1 MQLVQITEEA
11 AIIAG
16 SKQGLGNANQILQ
29 SVRTSVENSLLKM
42 NFGIHIKN
50 DRFKEHPIVTPLN
63 SHYHQNNKVQYD
75 LILAAIEGHKTCA
88 SGGQNSA
95 AFIALSQKNSFLDLP
110 NLYMYKIAVSSDA
123 YEVVDIEQSVTKNIK
138 RIARFKKKY
147 IENTTI
153 CVLNRDRHNLLI
165 AEIRKC
171 GARILLIQDG
181 DISGS
186 LAAATNQGVD
196 MLIGYGGTQE
206 GVLTAAAMKCIGG
219 YLQCKIFYKNGAD
232 KKKAAEY
239 KIKNFDKIYEIDD
252 LVSSNEVIFAS
263 TGITDGLILK
273 GVHFEKEGA
282 YTYSWLAKSK
292 PKITHKIETKHFFDY
307 KQISQPIL

>member
-1 MQLVQITEEA
+1 MQLVQITENA
-11 AIIAG
+11 AIIA
-16 SKQGLGNANQILQ
+16 SSQQGLGNANQILRY
-29 SVRTSVENSLLKM
+29 VRASVENSLQKM

-50 DRFKEHPIVTPLN
+50 DRFKEHPIVPPLN
-63 SHYHQNNKVQYD
+63 PCYHSNYEEQYD
-75 LILAAIEGHKTCA
+75 LILASIEGHKTCA
-88 SGGQNSA
+88 NGGQNSA
-95 AFIALSQKNSFLDLP
+95 SFIALSQKNSFLDLP

-123 YEVVDIEQSVTKNIK
+123 YEVVDIEQSVTTNIK

-153 CVLNRDRHNLLI
+153 CILNRERHALLI
-165 AEIRKC
+165 EEIRKC

-181 DISGS
+181 DIAGS

-206 GVLTAAAMKCIGG
+206 GVLTAAAMKCVGG

-252 LVSSNEVIFAS
+252 LVSSNEVIFSS
-263 TGITDGLILK
+263 TGITDSLILK

-282 YTYSWLAKSK
+282 YTYSWLAKTK
-292 PKITHKIETKHFFDY
+292 PKISHKIETKHFFDY
-307 KQISQPIL
+307 KQISQPI